1 MRPFFSPS
9 VLALAISVSVCVN
22 ASPLS
27 TPFDEPQQ
35 RSLLMAPIVE
45 ADHPHGT
52 INNSYIVV
60 FKDNI
65 TPSLMYNHLDFLE
78 RAQDEDATF
87 ADDEDAGLRHVYD
100 GPIKGYAGRFSPY
113 VLDRIRSAPEV
124 AYVERD
130 QIVRIQKTQHG
141 APWVN
146 YFSPIQ
152 SCDE

>member
-1 MRPFFSPS
+1 MRPSISRS
-9 VLALAISVSVCVN
+9 VVALAISVAVCVN

-60 FKDNI
+60 FKDSI
-65 TPSLMYNHLDFLE
+65 TPALMYNHLDFLE

-87 ADDEDAGLRHVYD
+87 ADDDDAGLSHVYD
-100 GPIKGYAGRFSPY
+100 GLIKGYAGRFSPY
-113 VLDRIRSAPEV
+113 ILDQIRAAPEV

-130 QIVRIQKTQHG
+130 QIVRIQKTQYG

-146 YFSPIQ
+146 SFFPI
-152 SCDE
+152 